1 MANISQ
7 SYVSISSGEAS
18 VTLSTTL
25 YHFEIRFPFGI
36 PYKRLH
42 GVQKLVNGQTE
53 FTLWLLKRV
62 AQVLDIGLGYFG
74 LSSGLL
80 DFFLPSLS

>member
-7 SYVSISSGEAS
+7 SYVSNSSDEAS

-25 YHFEIRFPFGI
+25 DHFEIRFPFGI
-36 PYKRLH
+36 LY
-42 GVQKLVNGQTE
+42 KLVNGQTE
-53 FTLWLLKRV
+53 STLWLLKSV

-80 DFFLPSLS
+80 DFFLPSFILMAFYG